1 MQVDPVFPR
10 SRIGV
15 THGVRSTMFLCI
27 AVAFDP
33 FVKLPTVFF
42 SLEVHLL
49 QFVFSRDI
57 KQWVST
63 PAVTVVVD
71 IDRFLFLGIVVRF
84 VHRQTVTLSHVAV
97 IDKRDGSCHEA
108 FGIAGSPI
116 TDRNHHTVRD
126 IEHGIIIFPIGI
138 SHRRGSVIHR
148 FGMPERIRRSQ
159 VQTEIETLF
168 KQGGQRI
175 GISHI
180 RIFQIGNTEI
190 LLVYGVIRS
199 GGSFHTR
206 NGIDFGIA
214 R

>member
-1 MQVDPVFPR
+1 M
-10 SRIGV
+10 
-15 THGVRSTMFLCI
+15 
-27 AVAFDP
+27 
-33 FVKLPTVFF
+33 
-42 SLEVHLL
+42 
-49 QFVFSRDI
+49 
-57 KQWVST
+57 
-63 PAVTVVVD
+63 
-71 IDRFLFLGIVVRF
+71 
-84 VHRQTVTLSHVAV
+84 
-97 IDKRDGSCHEA
+97 
-108 FGIAGSPI
+108 
-116 TDRNHHTVRD
+116 RD
-126 IEHGIIIFPIGI
+126 IEHGISQTRVIGIYRIIIFPIGI